1 MWCTRCLLL
10 VLLSGGT
17 ASLVRA
23 QSVLEFD
30 AKAIQQHIDHKA
42 FPVYPPIAK
51 AAHVQGTVVFDL
63 RIGAAGKIESMEVVS
78 GPPMLRQ
85 AAIDC
90 LKQWTFRPFE
100 KEGGPVAA
108 HGQYSIV
115 FVLGDSTNTTT
126 GHGPPVPQQGQIQ
139 TVEVKSEN
147 AASGPNTSLNDRFDA
162 VDSAC
167 KNGILSKQFN
177 DDTVSKCQQ
186 AATLAD
192 ELPIDGNYIAKRS
205 AYVYAASAYADI
217 GDFKGALPWA
227 AKAVEVVKLGH
238 DGDSG
243 SSAAYEDKGVIEAN
257 LGDLAAADQDLTV
270 AEDYERKG
278 IANTEEDSP
287 GISENYK
294 RILER
299 DLRFH
304 AKALQGLNR
313 PDEAQK
319 KLDEADQLMK

>member
-1 MWCTRCLLL
+1 LLL
-10 VLLSGGT
+10 ILLSGGT

-23 QSVLEFD
+23 QNLLEVD
-30 AKAIQQHIDHKA
+30 AKAIQQHIEHKS

-51 AAHVQGTVVFDL
+51 AARVQGTVVFDL
-63 RIGAAGKIESMEVVS
+63 QIGTTGQIESMKVVS
-78 GPPMLRQ
+78 GPPMLQQ

-100 KEGGPVAA
+100 KAGSPVKA
-108 HGQYSIV
+108 HGQYSII
-115 FVLGDSTNTTT
+115 FVLSDSTNTTI

-147 AASGPNTSLNDRFDA
+147 AASGPNTALNDRFDA

-177 DDTVSKCQQ
+177 DDTVSKCQL

-192 ELPIDGNYIAKRS
+192 ELPIDGNYVAKRS

-257 LGDLAAADQDLTV
+257 MGDLAAADQDLTV

-278 IANTEEDSP
+278 IANAEKDSP
-287 GISENYK
+287 GINENFK

-304 AKALQGLNR
+304 AKVLQGLNR
-313 PDEAQK
+313 PDEARK